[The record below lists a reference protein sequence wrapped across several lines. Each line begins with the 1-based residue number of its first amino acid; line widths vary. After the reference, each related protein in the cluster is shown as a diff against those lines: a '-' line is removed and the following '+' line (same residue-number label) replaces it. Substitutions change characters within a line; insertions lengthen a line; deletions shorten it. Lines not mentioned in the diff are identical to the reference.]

1 MERFVCSIMT
11 NKIQLI
17 AILTLT
23 SILITGGFCL
33 TQLAYSTGSN
43 SGNSNS
49 NNYGNSNGYHH
60 DDDDEDDDDDG
71 KVKICHI
78 PQGNPGN
85 AHTIR
90 ISQSALQTH
99 LNHGD
104 TKGVC
109 PQDEDDDDDEDDDE
123 QGEDPATI
131 TIINN
136 VASDT
141 QPFDITVLPNV
152 SEEIIDSTTT
162 KYTVDSHTTVKI
174 LGDPDRPILITGDG
188 NCPENNGGFVNI
200 EKGQNITCIY
210 DDRPVGQAG
219 PSPTVTL
226 KVKVIDVELGVTE
239 DVPPSFQVDGNDV
252 SLNELI
258 TLITDKA
265 TEITQTNNNVL
276 NNSEE
281 NNEVLPSKIT
291 GDGHC
296 PEVLAGTITLSSGQ
310 DIECVF
316 EYGAEIEPGVIFHY
330 DTQMVGREE
339 TPVPNAGPPCGMV
352 VPFMIG
358 GIDQG
363 STRYE
368 NTATQGP
375 CIAINGPDIWVVP
388 DPTVTLTDTTIVLFT
403 VIITGSDVE
412 TQIEPLATTCV
423 FNGLAPTLDET
434 DGDETIVEPTP
445 LAFRLYCVDLPDEGN
460 WNVNYALIEAD
471 PLA

>member
-1 MERFVCSIMT
+1 MT

-17 AILTLT
+17 TILTLAT
-23 SILITGGFCL
+23 VLITGGFGL
-33 TQLAYSTGSN
+33 TPFAYST
-43 SGNSNS
+43 
-49 NNYGNSNGYHH
+49 NNDHDNKDNKWKLWKLSYDEHDDEEH
-60 DDDDEDDDDDG
+60 DDDDGKDDDDDDCKDDDDDDG
-71 KVKICHI
+71 KDDDDDDGKDDDDDDC
-78 PQGNPGN
+78 
-85 AHTIR
+85 
-90 ISQSALQTH
+90 
-99 LNHGD
+99 
-104 TKGVC
+104 K
-109 PQDEDDDDDEDDDE
+109 DDDDDEDDDE

-265 TEITQTNNNVL
+265 TEITQTNDNVL
-276 NNSEE
+276 NDSDE

-339 TPVPNAGPPCGMV
+339 TQVPNVGFPCGMV